1 MKRFISKTALA
12 SCVMFSVIMAWFLV
26 MGYLFAG
33 PSYGLNLTASLMAAS
48 LGMAVLQTL
57 WFSEAVFKRLAYPAR
72 IAGFGA
78 CGLPVIGACAW
89 LGRWMP
95 SEVGPGGA
103 AAFVVAYLLIL
114 AATSAAYA
122 LYYKKAA
129 GSYDEALARYRRENP
144 HT

>member
-89 LGRWMP
+89 LG
-95 SEVGPGGA
+95 A